1 MSAIVREGSLE
12 EVVSVV
18 EQITEFAK
26 KESVASL
33 SERLAGKTSLI
44 LVAEEAGVLL
54 GFKIGYELDE
64 NTFYSWFGGVLPIAR
79 NKGVAQAQLDTQE
92 QWVKQQGYQQLKVK
106 SRNLFPAMLRLLLKN
121 GYLIEK
127 LEEKEDINAHR
138 IHFAEANLST
148 VADGL

>member
-1 MSAIVREGSLE
+1 MSVIVREGSLE

-18 EQITEFAK
+18 EQITEFAR

-127 LEEKEDINAHR
+127 LEEKEDINDHR
-138 IHFAEANLST
+138 IHFLKQI
-148 VADGL
+148 

>member
-1 MSAIVREGSLE
+1 MSVIVREGSLE

-79 NKGVAQAQLDTQE
+79 NKGVAQAQLDIQE

-106 SRNLFPAMLRLLLKN
+106 SRNQFPAMLRLLLKN

-138 IHFAEANLST
+138 IHFLKQI
-148 VADGL
+148 

>member
-1 MSAIVREGSLE
+1 MSVIVREGSLE

-127 LEEKEDINAHR
+127 LEEKEDINGHR
-138 IHFAEANLST
+138 IHFLKQI
-148 VADGL
+148 

>member
-1 MSAIVREGSLE
+1 MSVIVREGSLE

-79 NKGVAQAQLDTQE
+79 NKGVAQAQLDIQE

-106 SRNLFPAMLRLLLKN
+106 SRNQFPAMLRLLLRN

-127 LEEKEDINAHR
+127 LEEKEDINGHR
-138 IHFAEANLST
+138 IHFLKQI
-148 VADGL
+148 

>member
-1 MSAIVREGSLE
+1 MSVIVREGSLE

-54 GFKIGYELDE
+54 GFKVGYELDE
-64 NTFYSWFGGVLPIAR
+64 NTFYSWFGGVSSLAR
-79 NKGVAQAQLDTQE
+79 NKGVAQAQLDVQE

-106 SRNLFPAMLRLLLKN
+106 SRNQFPAMLRLLLRN

-127 LEEKEDINAHR
+127 LEEKEDINSHR
-138 IHFAEANLST
+138 IHFLKQI
-148 VADGL
+148 

>member
-54 GFKIGYELDE
+54 GFKIGYELNE
-64 NTFYSWFGGVLPIAR
+64 NTFYSWFGGGSPLAR
-79 NKGVAQAQLDTQE
+79 NKGVAQAQLDAQE
-92 QWVKQQGYQQLKVK
+92 QWAQEQGYQQLKVK
-106 SRNLFPAMLRLLLKN
+106 SRNLFPAMLRLLLRN

-138 IHFAEANLST
+138 IHFLKQI
-148 VADGL
+148 

>member
-1 MSAIVREGSLE
+1 MSVIVREGSLE

-18 EQITEFAK
+18 EQITEFAR

-33 SERLAGKTSLI
+33 SERLAGKTSLL

-92 QWVKQQGYQQLKVK
+92 QWVQQQGYKRLKVK
-106 SRNLFPAMLRLLLKN
+106 SRNQFPAMLRLLLRN

-138 IHFAEANLST
+138 IHL
-148 VADGL
+148 LKQI

>member
-106 SRNLFPAMLRLLLKN
+106 SRNLFPAMLRLLLRN

-138 IHFAEANLST
+138 IHFLKQI
-148 VADGL
+148 

>member
-1 MSAIVREGSLE
+1 MSVIVRECSLE
-12 EVVSVV
+12 EVVSVA

-33 SERLAGKTSLI
+33 SERLAGKTSLL

-138 IHFAEANLST
+138 IHFLKKI
-148 VADGL
+148 

>member
-1 MSAIVREGSLE
+1 MSVIVREGSLE

-18 EQITEFAK
+18 EQITEFAR

-79 NKGVAQAQLDTQE
+79 NKGVAQAQLDIQE

-127 LEEKEDINAHR
+127 LEEKEEINAHR
-138 IHFAEANLST
+138 IHFLKQI
-148 VADGL
+148 

>member
-1 MSAIVREGSLE
+1 MSVIVREGSLE

-33 SERLAGKTSLI
+33 SDRLAGKTSLI

-106 SRNLFPAMLRLLLKN
+106 SRNLFPAMLRLLLRN

-138 IHFAEANLST
+138 IHFLKQI
-148 VADGL
+148 

>member
-1 MSAIVREGSLE
+1 MSVIVREGSLE

-33 SERLAGKTSLI
+33 SERLAGKTSLL

-64 NTFYSWFGGVLPIAR
+64 NTFYSWFGGVSSLAR
-79 NKGVAQAQLDTQE
+79 NKGVAQAQLDVQE

-106 SRNLFPAMLRLLLKN
+106 SRNQFPAMLRLLLRN

-127 LEEKEDINAHR
+127 LEEKEDINTNR
-138 IHFAEANLST
+138 IHFLKQI
-148 VADGL
+148 

>member
-1 MSAIVREGSLE
+1 MSVIVREGSLE

-18 EQITEFAK
+18 EQIAEFAK

-64 NTFYSWFGGVLPIAR
+64 NTFYSWFGGVSSLAR
-79 NKGVAQAQLDTQE
+79 NKGVAQAQLDVQE

-106 SRNLFPAMLRLLLKN
+106 SRNQFPAMLRLLLRN

-138 IHFAEANLST
+138 IHFLKQI
-148 VADGL
+148 

>member
-1 MSAIVREGSLE
+1 MSVIVREGSLE

-79 NKGVAQAQLDTQE
+79 NKGVAQAQLDIQE

-106 SRNLFPAMLRLLLKN
+106 SRNLFPAMLRLLLRN

-138 IHFAEANLST
+138 IHFLKQI
-148 VADGL
+148 

>member
-1 MSAIVREGSLE
+1 MSVIVREGSLE

-54 GFKIGYELDE
+54 GFKVGYELDE
-64 NTFYSWFGGVLPIAR
+64 NTFYSWFGGVSSLAR
-79 NKGVAQAQLDTQE
+79 NKGVAQAQLDVQE

-106 SRNLFPAMLRLLLKN
+106 SRNQFPAMLRLLLRN

-127 LEEKEDINAHR
+127 LEEKEDINTNR
-138 IHFAEANLST
+138 IHFLKQI
-148 VADGL
+148 

>member
-1 MSAIVREGSLE
+1 MSVIVREGSLE

-44 LVAEEAGVLL
+44 LVVEEAGVLL

-64 NTFYSWFGGVLPIAR
+64 NTFYSWFGGVSSLAR
-79 NKGVAQAQLDTQE
+79 NKGVAQAQLDVQE

-106 SRNLFPAMLRLLLKN
+106 SRNQFPAMLRLLLRN

-127 LEEKEDINAHR
+127 LEEKEDINSHR
-138 IHFAEANLST
+138 IHFLKQI
-148 VADGL
+148 

>member
-1 MSAIVREGSLE
+1 MSVIVREGSLE

-64 NTFYSWFGGVLPIAR
+64 NTFYSWFGGVSSLAR
-79 NKGVAQAQLDTQE
+79 NKGVAQAQLDVQE

-106 SRNLFPAMLRLLLKN
+106 SRNQFPAMLRLLLRN

-127 LEEKEDINAHR
+127 LEEKEDINTHR
-138 IHFAEANLST
+138 IHFLKQI
-148 VADGL
+148 

>member
-1 MSAIVREGSLE
+1 MSVIVREGSLE

-79 NKGVAQAQLDTQE
+79 NKGVAQAQLDIQE

-106 SRNLFPAMLRLLLKN
+106 SRNLFPAMLRLLLRN

-138 IHFAEANLST
+138 IHFLKKI
-148 VADGL
+148 

>member
-1 MSAIVREGSLE
+1 MSVIVREGSLE

-79 NKGVAQAQLDTQE
+79 NKGVAQAQLDIQE

-106 SRNLFPAMLRLLLKN
+106 SRNLFPAMLRLLLRN

-127 LEEKEDINAHR
+127 L
-138 IHFAEANLST
+138 
-148 VADGL
+148 

>member
-1 MSAIVREGSLE
+1 MSVIVREGSLE

-64 NTFYSWFGGVLPIAR
+64 NTFYSWFGGVSSLAR
-79 NKGVAQAQLDTQE
+79 NKGVAQAQLDVQE

-106 SRNLFPAMLRLLLKN
+106 SRNQFPAMLRLLLRN

-127 LEEKEDINAHR
+127 LEEKEDINTNR
-138 IHFAEANLST
+138 IHFLKQI
-148 VADGL
+148 

>member
-1 MSAIVREGSLE
+1 MSVIVREGSLE

-26 KESVASL
+26 KETVASL

-64 NTFYSWFGGVLPIAR
+64 NTFYSWFGGVSSLAR
-79 NKGVAQAQLDTQE
+79 NKGVAQAQLDVQE

-106 SRNLFPAMLRLLLKN
+106 SRNQFPAMLRLLLRN

-127 LEEKEDINAHR
+127 LEEKEDINTNR
-138 IHFAEANLST
+138 IHFLKQI
-148 VADGL
+148 

>member
-1 MSAIVREGSLE
+1 MSVIVRKGSLE

-18 EQITEFAK
+18 EQIAEFAR

-33 SERLAGKTSLI
+33 SERLAGKTSLL

-79 NKGVAQAQLDTQE
+79 NKGVAQAQLDIQE

-138 IHFAEANLST
+138 IHFLKQI
-148 VADGL
+148 